1 MAAVPLSDLRA
12 RIAALEGRA
21 PASRGGEPSSAPS
34 AARVSGALGSPAAG
48 PGAPARRFGVALLEQ
63 LYPLGARPAGTVH
76 DVTSEGHRDA
86 GALTGF
92 AAALVAR
99 MGAAAGPVVWVA
111 DAVTA
116 GETGSLYGP
125 GLAAFGI
132 DPARLLQVTARSAA
146 EALWAIEEALS
157 VGGLAAIV
165 GEIGGAPRALDLTAT
180 RRLAL
185 RAERCG
191 TPVLL
196 LRPAGPAIASAA
208 RLRFA
213 IAPRPSGPD
222 PHGLAVLGRPGFAV
236 HLTRNRGGPTGTA
249 DVEFCPHDH
258 RFRPRSSTD
267 SQPLAAEAL
276 DRPARPGPAEIVA
289 LRRVS

>member
-1 MAAVPLSDLRA
+1 MAAVPLSGLRA

-21 PASRGGEPSSAPS
+21 PPSRAGAPS
-34 AARVSGALGSPAAG
+34 PARPGEARNRAESGAGD
-48 PGAPARRFGVALLEQ
+48 PARRFNAALLER
-63 LYPLGARPAGTVH
+63 LYPLDARPEGTVH
-76 DVTSEGHRDA
+76 DLTAAGHRDA
-86 GALTGF
+86 GPLTGF
-92 AAALVAR
+92 AAALIAR
-99 MGAAAGPVVWVA
+99 MGTAAGPVVWVA

-116 GETGSLYGP
+116 GETGGLYGP

-132 DPARLLQVTARSAA
+132 DPARLLQVTARSASD
-146 EALWAIEEALS
+146 ALWAIEEALS

-213 IAPRPSGPD
+213 VAPRPSGPD

-236 HLTRNRGGPTGTA
+236 HLTRNRGGPTGAA

-258 RFRPRSSTD
+258 RFRPRTSTD
-267 SQPLAAEAL
+267 SQPVAAEAF

>member
-21 PASRGGEPSSAPS
+21 PAPLAGPPSPAPPGDAAGGPGRAG
-34 AARVSGALGSPAAG
+34 SGAADPL
-48 PGAPARRFGVALLEQ
+48 RRFGVALLER
-63 LYPLGARPAGTVH
+63 LYPLGARPEGTVH
-76 DVTSEGHRDA
+76 DVTCAGHRDA

-132 DPARLLQVTARSAA
+132 DPARLLLVTPRSAA

-185 RAERCG
+185 RAERGG

-213 IAPRPSGPD
+213 VAPRPSGPD

-236 HLTRNRGGPTGTA
+236 HLTRNRGGPTGA
-249 DVEFCPHDH
+249 VDVEFCPHDH
-258 RFRPRSSTD
+258 RFRPRSPTD
-267 SQPLAAEAL
+267 SQPLAAEAP